1 MPSFSNS
8 ICARECSPFS
18 LFSERSGWPTNVW
31 SLIAHSSVGGL
42 DFFRF
47 EAIPLSHASP
57 YGLPIFRFPPVT
69 PSGLLQLWRA
79 WFCSSSGLPSCRSL
93 SLSTGLALYTTLFSF
108 THALEKS
115 VLCLSLKSL
124 PCGSHLG
131 ETFSSFIFQYGM
143 LDPL

>member
-1 MPSFSNS
+1 MLLLPVVVPPVFMRRKRSYALFSFSNS

-57 YGLPIFRFPPVT
+57 YGLPIFRFPPAT
-69 PSGLLQLWRA
+69 PSGLL
-79 WFCSSSGLPSCRSL
+79 
-93 SLSTGLALYTTLFSF
+93 
-108 THALEKS
+108 
-115 VLCLSLKSL
+115 
-124 PCGSHLG
+124 
-131 ETFSSFIFQYGM
+131 
-143 LDPL
+143 